1 MNNKTI
7 QIDNLTV
14 NYAGEIA
21 VKEVELTIPAAQIT
35 GIIGPNGAGKSTLL
49 KSMLGLINYQGTV
62 TFWGNKLKY
71 VQKDIAYVEQR
82 QDLDLSFPISV
93 FDTVLLGTYPK
104 LGLIKRPG
112 KKEKKLAKEA
122 LETVDMLAFS
132 QRQISELSGGQL
144 QRVFI
149 ARAIAQQPDWFF
161 LDEPF
166 VGIDLVSE
174 EVIVKVLK
182 KLRDEGKSMVIV
194 HHDLSKVTK
203 YFDHLIMLNKSVI
216 ADGPVDQVFKQDN
229 LSSIYG
235 NSFFDLAIGGKSNDL
250 KFY

>member
-104 LGLIKRPG
+104 LGLIKCPG

-235 NSFFDLAIGGKSNDL
+235 NSFFDLAIGGK
-250 KFY
+250 

>member
-1 MNNKTI
+1 MNNTMI
-7 QIDNLTV
+7 QVENLSV
-14 NYAGEIA
+14 NYAGNKAINDIN
-21 VKEVELTIPAAQIT
+21 LTIPTAQIT

-49 KSMLGLINYQGTV
+49 KSLLGLIDYQGMV
-62 TFWGNKLKY
+62 TFGGNKLKE
-71 VQKDIAYVEQR
+71 VQKNIAYVEQR
-82 QDLDLSFPISV
+82 QELDLSFPINV

-112 KKEKKLAKEA
+112 KKEKQLAQEA
-122 LETVDMLAFS
+122 LEIVDMQNYS
-132 QRQISELSGGQL
+132 HRQIGELSGGQL

-166 VGIDLVSE
+166 VGIDVVSE

-194 HHDLSKVTK
+194 HHDLSKVTE
-203 YFDHLIMLNKSVI
+203 YFDYLIMLNKTVS
-216 ADGPVDQVFKQDN
+216 AFGPVEQVFKKNN
-229 LSSIYG
+229 LSDIYG
-235 NSFFDLAIGGKSNDL
+235 TSFVDLVSGGK
-250 KFY
+250 

>member
-21 VKEVELTIPAAQIT
+21 VKDVELTIPAAQIT

-216 ADGPVDQVFKQDN
+216 ADGPVDQVFKKDN

-235 NSFFDLAIGGKSNDL
+235 NSFFDLAIGGK
-250 KFY
+250 

>member
-182 KLRDEGKSMVIV
+182 KLRDEVKSMVIV

-235 NSFFDLAIGGKSNDL
+235 NSFFDLAIGGK
-250 KFY
+250 

>member
-1 MNNKTI
+1 MNNTMI
-7 QIDNLTV
+7 QINDLNV
-14 NYAGEIA
+14 NYAGKRAIQD
-21 VKEVELTIPAAQIT
+21 VDLTIPTAQIT

-49 KSMLGLINYQGTV
+49 KSILGLIDYQGNV
-62 TFWGNKLKY
+62 TFGGNKLKN

-82 QDLDLSFPISV
+82 QDLDLSFPINV

-112 KKEKKLAKEA
+112 KKEKQLAKMA
-122 LETVDMLAFS
+122 LETVDMQAYS

-166 VGIDLVSE
+166 VGIDIVSE
-174 EVIVKVLK
+174 EVIVAVLK

-216 ADGPVDQVFKQDN
+216 AAGPVEQVFKKNN

-235 NSFFDLAIGGKSNDL
+235 TNFVDLATGGK
-250 KFY
+250 

>member
-1 MNNKTI
+1 MNNTTI
-7 QIDNLTV
+7 QVEDLSV
-14 NYAGEIA
+14 SYAGKTAIRDIN
-21 VKEVELTIPAAQIT
+21 LTIPSAQIA

-49 KSMLGLINYQGTV
+49 KSVLGLINYQGSV
-62 TFWGNKLKY
+62 TFGDNKLKQ

-82 QDLDLSFPISV
+82 QNLDLNFPINV

-112 KKEKKLAKEA
+112 KKEKQLAEMA
-122 LETVDMLAFS
+122 LEAVDMQSYS
-132 QRQISELSGGQL
+132 QRQIGELSGGQL

-166 VGIDLVSE
+166 VGIDVVSE

-194 HHDLSKVTK
+194 HHDLSKVTE
-203 YFDHLIMLNKSVI
+203 YFDYLIMLNQTVS
-216 ADGPVDQVFKQDN
+216 AAGPVDQVFDKDN

-235 NSFFDLAIGGKSNDL
+235 TSFADLVSGGK
-250 KFY
+250 

>member
-21 VKEVELTIPAAQIT
+21 VKDVELTIPAAQIT

-82 QDLDLSFPISV
+82 QNLDLSFPISV

-112 KKEKKLAKEA
+112 NKEKKLAKEA

-216 ADGPVDQVFKQDN
+216 ADGPVDQVFKKDN

-235 NSFFDLAIGGKSNDL
+235 NSFFDLAIGGK
-250 KFY
+250 

>member
-1 MNNKTI
+1 
-7 QIDNLTV
+7 
-14 NYAGEIA
+14 
-21 VKEVELTIPAAQIT
+21 
-35 GIIGPNGAGKSTLL
+35 
-49 KSMLGLINYQGTV
+49 INYQGTV
-62 TFWGNKLKY
+62 TFWGNQLKY

-82 QDLDLSFPISV
+82 QDIDLSFPINV

-112 KKEKKLAKEA
+112 KKEKQLAKEA
-122 LETVDMLAFS
+122 LETVDMQAFS

-166 VGIDLVSE
+166 VGIDIVSE

-216 ADGPVDQVFKQDN
+216 ADGPVDQVFKKDN

-235 NSFFDLAIGGKSNDL
+235 NSFFDLATGGKQNDR
-250 KFY
+250 KFH

>member
-1 MNNKTI
+1 M
-7 QIDNLTV
+7 
-14 NYAGEIA
+14 
-21 VKEVELTIPAAQIT
+21 
-35 GIIGPNGAGKSTLL
+35 
-49 KSMLGLINYQGTV
+49 
-62 TFWGNKLKY
+62 
-71 VQKDIAYVEQR
+71 
-82 QDLDLSFPISV
+82 

-112 KKEKKLAKEA
+112 KKEKQLAKMA
-122 LETVDMLAFS
+122 LETVDMQAYS

-166 VGIDLVSE
+166 VGIDIVSE
-174 EVIVKVLK
+174 EVIVAVLK

-216 ADGPVDQVFKQDN
+216 AAGPVEQVFKKNN

-235 NSFFDLAIGGKSNDL
+235 TNFVDLATGGK
-250 KFY
+250 

>member
-1 MNNKTI
+1 
-7 QIDNLTV
+7 
-14 NYAGEIA
+14 
-21 VKEVELTIPAAQIT
+21 
-35 GIIGPNGAGKSTLL
+35 
-49 KSMLGLINYQGTV
+49 MLGLINYQGTV

-235 NSFFDLAIGGKSNDL
+235 NSFFDLAIGGK
-250 KFY
+250 

>member
-235 NSFFDLAIGGKSNDL
+235 NSFFDLAIGGK
-250 KFY
+250 